1 MGHFIR
7 IYQIERKMKISPAF
21 ILLAGMSTLLMA
33 KPKHYLIETK
43 DNEADVGDA
52 IINDPDTPEPV
63 VDEDPVE
70 APTPAEPAPVDAPV
84 DEPAE
89 PAAVDVPVDE
99 PAEPATVDAPV
110 DEPAEPAAV
119 DTPKKQEP
127 EEEQPI
133 EKDTKGTG
141 PELKR
146 KKANEPY
153 KRKNVHNFQEFCREN
168 RDYKMCQY

>member
-70 APTPAEPAPVDAPV
+70 APTPAEPA
-84 DEPAE
+84 
-89 PAAVDVPVDE
+89 AVDV
-99 PAEPATVDAPV
+99 PV

-119 DTPKKQEP
+119 DTPKEQEP

-133 EKDTKGTG
+133 EKGTKGTG
-141 PELKR
+141 PELKG

>member
-70 APTPAEPAPVDAPV
+70 ATTPAEPAP
-84 DEPAE
+84 
-89 PAAVDVPVDE
+89 VDVPVDE
-99 PAEPATVDAPV
+99 PAEPAAG
-110 DEPAEPAAV
+110 
-119 DTPKKQEP
+119 DTPKEQEP

-141 PELKR
+141 SELKG

-168 RDYKMCQY
+168 

>member
-1 MGHFIR
+1 
-7 IYQIERKMKISPAF
+7 
-21 ILLAGMSTLLMA
+21 MA
-33 KPKHYLIETK
+33 KPKHYLIEIK

-52 IINDPDTPEPV
+52 IIPNPDTPGPV

-70 APTPAEPAPVDAPV
+70 EPTPAEPAPVDAPE

-89 PAAVDVPVDE
+89 PAAVGTPKE
-99 PAEPATVDAPV
+99 QESEEEQPIE

-119 DTPKKQEP
+119 DTPKEQEP

-133 EKDTKGTG
+133 EKNTEATG
-141 PELKR
+141 PELKG
-146 KKANEPY
+146 KNANEPY

-168 RDYKMCQY
+168 

>member
-21 ILLAGMSTLLMA
+21 ILLAVMSTLMMA

-63 VDEDPVE
+63 VDEDAVE

-89 PAAVDVPVDE
+89 PAAVD
-99 PAEPATVDAPV
+99 APV

-119 DTPKKQEP
+119 DTPKEQEP

-141 PELKR
+141 SELKG